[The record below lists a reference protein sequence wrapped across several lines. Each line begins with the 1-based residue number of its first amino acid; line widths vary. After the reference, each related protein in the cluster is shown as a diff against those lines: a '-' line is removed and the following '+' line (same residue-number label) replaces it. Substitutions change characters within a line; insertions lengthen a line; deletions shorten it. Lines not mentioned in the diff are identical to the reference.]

1 MEISFAIGDCEFGDY
16 CFGGRDS
23 VVVTVFK
30 PVFSFGCQFSVIT
43 GMLHLILFLT
53 FGAVCVAG
61 AVNLLAQRHPINSA
75 LSLVVVMGSLA
86 VEYLLLGAE
95 FVAAV
100 QVIVYAGAIMVLFVF
115 VIMLLNAGEE
125 ARTKGSKVALL
136 FGVPGMLV
144 GSILMGW
151 VLIERSGD
159 KAVPA
164 GALPGAPKLI
174 GWLLFHDFLLPFEV
188 TSILVL
194 IAIMG
199 AVVLAS
205 HPDTDQGKKER

>member
-1 MEISFAIGDCEFGDY
+1 MSF
-16 CFGGRDS
+16 
-23 VVVTVFK
+23 
-30 PVFSFGCQFSVIT
+30 
-43 GMLHLILFLT
+43 HLILFLA

-75 LSLVVVMGSLA
+75 LSLIAVMAALA
-86 VEYLLLGAE
+86 GEYLLLGAE

-125 ARTKGSKVALL
+125 EETKGSRVAILI
-136 FGVPGMLV
+136 GVPGMLIASV
-144 GSILMGW
+144 LMAW
-151 VLIERSGD
+151 VVLRHSGTESV
-159 KAVPA
+159 AI
-164 GALPGAPKLI
+164 GALPGPPADI
-174 GWLLFHDFLLPFEV
+174 AQLLFHDFLLPFEV
-188 TSILVL
+188 TSVLIL

-205 HPDTDQGKKER
+205 RPDSQQSGKVD

>member
-1 MEISFAIGDCEFGDY
+1 MHFA
-16 CFGGRDS
+16 
-23 VVVTVFK
+23 
-30 PVFSFGCQFSVIT
+30 
-43 GMLHLILFLT
+43 LFLI
-53 FGAVCVAG
+53 FAVVCVAG
-61 AVNLLAQRHPINSA
+61 AINLLAQRHPIDSA
-75 LSLVVVMGSLA
+75 LSLVVVMGSLS

-125 ARTKGSKVALL
+125 ERTQGSRIALL
-136 FGVPGMLV
+136 LGIPGMLV
-144 GSILMGW
+144 GSILIAW
-151 VLIERSGD
+151 VVLNHSGTG
-159 KAVPA
+159 AVPV
-164 GALPGAPKLI
+164 GALPGPPKAL

-199 AVVLAS
+199 AVVLAAR
-205 HPDTDQGKKER
+205 PEKREG